1 MSYRSALAIAWLLAA
16 GCAAPTRDGLG
27 ATGGSPARV
36 SLQDHRTGGRLTLV
50 NDAHLEHTGV
60 TGANA
65 AERRAAYYS
74 TTRRDAATKVT
85 TDEVMDALLDH
96 FDQEGF
102 GSAALAGPA
111 PPGDAAVSQSL
122 EVVVDGQARHMLG
135 RRGMALEPARTF
147 RTCREAFVALY
158 NQTYQLQSVETRPGE
173 PVFQSPAPPRGG
185 R

>member
-1 MSYRSALAIAWLLAA
+1 MSYRSALAIALFLAA
-16 GCAAPTRDGLG
+16 GCAAPARDGLG
-27 ATGGSPARV
+27 ATAGSPARV

-50 NDAHLEHTGV
+50 NDAHLERTGV
-60 TGANA
+60 AGANA

-96 FDQEGF
+96 FEQEGF
-102 GSAALAGPA
+102 GRAALAGA
-111 PPGDAAVSQSL
+111 AQAGDAAVSQSL

-147 RTCREAFVALY
+147 RTCRDAFVELY

-173 PVFQSPAPPRGG
+173 PIFQPPGSSRGS